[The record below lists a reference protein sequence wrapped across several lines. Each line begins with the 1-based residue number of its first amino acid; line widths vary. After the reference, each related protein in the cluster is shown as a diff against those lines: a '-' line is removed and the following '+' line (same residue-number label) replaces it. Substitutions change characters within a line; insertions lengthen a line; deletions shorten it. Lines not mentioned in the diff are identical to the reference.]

1 MKNNLCLSRSSEGKK
16 GMIVKM
22 EKKDK
27 RILILSI
34 IICLLPMAL
43 GIAFYDKMPEQMPIH
58 FNMRG
63 EVDNYGPK
71 NLVLFGI
78 PVFMAIIQTICMTF
92 TIKEL
97 KNEEEPIIFKIME
110 WFIPIITVLL
120 YILMLKFTLGDNVCI
135 VLNP

>member
-1 MKNNLCLSRSSEGKK
+1 
-16 GMIVKM
+16 M

-27 RILILSI
+27 RILILSV

-43 GIAFYDKMPEQMPIH
+43 GIAFYDKLPEQMPIH
-58 FNMRG
+58 FNIRG
-63 EVDNYGPK
+63 QADNYGPK

-78 PVFMAIIQTICMTF
+78 PVVMAIIQAICMTF

-97 KNEEEPIIFKIME
+97 KNDEKSMIFKIME

-120 YILMLKFTLGDNVCI
+120 YILMLKFTLGDNFYI
-135 VLNP
+135 GR